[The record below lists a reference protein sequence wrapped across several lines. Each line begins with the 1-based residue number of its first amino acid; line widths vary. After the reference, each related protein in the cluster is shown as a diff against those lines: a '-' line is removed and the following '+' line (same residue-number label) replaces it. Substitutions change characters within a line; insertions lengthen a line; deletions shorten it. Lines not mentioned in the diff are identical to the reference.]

1 MAEVQLFSMAVC
13 PFAQRA
19 RMMLALKGIDY
30 ELAEIDISKPR
41 PAWFKEL
48 NPLGKVPVLR
58 HDGRLL
64 NESSVICEYLEDAFP
79 EAPSRVPRDP
89 YTRALAR
96 ILIDHC
102 NQKFVP
108 AMYRL
113 LMNQDRALDQQR
125 TEEALSAW
133 HFVDEFLVRHD
144 PGGTFLDDG
153 DGFSLAEINYA
164 PFFQRYCLNEHYRAF
179 RLPEDGRY
187 ERVRRYRDAC
197 LAEPIVQRTGMRDED
212 FIKLYFDYSLGF
224 GDGAIPPGRER
235 SSFDLDMPL
244 ADRPLPPATR
254 S

>member
-1 MAEVQLFSMAVC
+1 MAEIQLYSMAVC

-19 RMMLALKGIDY
+19 RTTLALKSIDY

-41 PAWFKEL
+41 PAWFHQV

-58 HDGRLL
+58 HGGRLL

-79 EAPSRVPRDP
+79 SAPTCVPKDP
-89 YTRALAR
+89 YTKALAR
-96 ILIDHC
+96 IMIDHA

-113 LMNQDRALDQQR
+113 LMNQDSAQNEKLTEDALATWR
-125 TEEALSAW
+125 W
-133 HFVDEFLVRHD
+133 VDEFLMRHN

-187 ERVRRYRDAC
+187 DRVRRYRDAC
-197 LAEPIVQRTGMRDED
+197 LAEPLVRRTGMPDED
-212 FIKLYFDYSLGF
+212 FIKLYFDYSLGY
-224 GDGAIPPGRER
+224 GDGKVPSGRDR
-235 SSFDLDMPL
+235 SSFDLDLPL
-244 ADRPLPPATR
+244 SDRPLPPR
-254 S
+254 G